1 MGQEHSSQMN
11 NLLFL
16 GGPKKSITTI
26 EKEDYFKY
34 VLIAITTY
42 TRGVYMVLEVNFDEN
57 KSE

>member
-1 MGQEHSSQMN
+1 MSQEHSSQMN

-16 GGPKKSITTI
+16 GGPANS
-26 EKEDYFKY
+26 EKEGYFKY

-42 TRGVYMVLEVNFDEN
+42 TRGVYMVLEANFDEN

>member
-1 MGQEHSSQMN
+1 MSQGPHSQKS

-16 GGPKKSITTI
+16 GGPKKSIATI
-26 EKEDYFKY
+26 EKEGYFKY

>member
-1 MGQEHSSQMN
+1 MSQEHSSQMN

-16 GGPKKSITTI
+16 GGLKKSITTI